1 MNKKGI
7 VCIDEQGK
15 KKFYDTIKEAAAAI
29 DTRFDNWKVQ
39 LLICDAIV
47 HRKKAFKCKWLK
59 EK

>member
-1 MNKKGI
+1 MNKKRI

-15 KKFYDTIKEAAAAI
+15 KKFYDTIKEAAVAI

-47 HRKKAFKCKWLK
+47 RRKKAFKCKWLK

>member
-1 MNKKGI
+1 MNKKRI

-39 LLICDAIV
+39 LLICDAIMR
-47 HRKKAFKCKWLK
+47 RKKAFKCKWLK

>member
-1 MNKKGI
+1 MNKKRI

-47 HRKKAFKCKWLK
+47 RRKKAFKYKWLK

>member
-1 MNKKGI
+1 MNKKRI

-15 KKFYDTIKEAAAAI
+15 RKFYDTIKEAAAAI

-47 HRKKAFKCKWLK
+47 RRKKAFKCKWLK